1 MFSLLPSPLTYRAPF
16 SDIRIVSPRLASTTH
31 AAVKRVGLVKGD
43 VAAAVEDQLLSMA
56 QSGQLQARVEEST
69 VKDMLAKT
77 STTRAEKKVTITR
90 RNVMSDDE
98 DNDDDLR

>member
-1 MFSLLPSPLTYRAPF
+1 
-16 SDIRIVSPRLASTTH
+16 
-31 AAVKRVGLVKGD
+31 
-43 VAAAVEDQLLSMA
+43 MA
-56 QSGQLQARVEEST
+56 QSGQLQARVEESQ

-98 DNDDDLR
+98 DNDDDLL

>member
-1 MFSLLPSPLTYRAPF
+1 MSARCCDRCLLARALTGHRAL
-16 SDIRIVSPRLASTTH
+16 RSPRLACTAT
-31 AAVKRVGLVKGD
+31 VKRVGLVKGD

-56 QSGQLQARVEEST
+56 QSGQLQARVEESQ

-90 RNVMSDDE
+90 RNVMSDEE
-98 DNDDDLR
+98 DNDDDLL